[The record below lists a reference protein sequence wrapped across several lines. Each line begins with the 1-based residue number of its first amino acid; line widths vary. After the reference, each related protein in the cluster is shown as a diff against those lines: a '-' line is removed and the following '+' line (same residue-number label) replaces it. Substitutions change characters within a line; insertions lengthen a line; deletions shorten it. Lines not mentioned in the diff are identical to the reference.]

1 MARVLIADDD
11 DLLVELV
18 TFTLES
24 RGHEVLV
31 ADDGEM
37 ALERALSEKPDL
49 IVLDGMMPG
58 RDGLEV
64 LRELRQNHELSG
76 TPIIMLSARKQERD
90 VVGGLAGGADDYLVK
105 PFMPEELAV
114 RVNKAL
120 RQRGAAA

>member
-18 TFTLES
+18 TFTLEG

-37 ALERALSEKPDL
+37 ALERAFSDKPDL

-64 LRELRQNHELSG
+64 LRELRRDSG
-76 TPIIMLSARKQERD
+76 TSGIPVIMLSARRQERD
-90 VVGGLAGGADDYLVK
+90 VVGGLAQGADDYLVK

-114 RVNKAL
+114 RVGKAL
-120 RQRGAAA
+120 RQRGIGA

>member
-18 TFTLES
+18 TFTLEG

-37 ALERALSEKPDL
+37 ALERAFSEKPDL

-64 LRELRQNHELSG
+64 LRELRRDGSTSNI
-76 TPIIMLSARKQERD
+76 PVIMLSARRQERD
-90 VVGGLAGGADDYLVK
+90 VVGGLAQGADDYLVK

-114 RVNKAL
+114 RVGKAL
-120 RQRGAAA
+120 RQRGLGA